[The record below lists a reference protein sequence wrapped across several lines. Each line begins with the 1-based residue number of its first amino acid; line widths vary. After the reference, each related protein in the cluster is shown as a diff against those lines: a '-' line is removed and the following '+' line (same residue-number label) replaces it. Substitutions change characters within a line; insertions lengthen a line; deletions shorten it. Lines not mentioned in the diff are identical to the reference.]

1 MRQQLEKERLEL
13 ERKREENDAKLL
25 REMVVSQQTP
35 SMDVPVTMAMQASPS
50 PNQVTIEVPNT
61 VLEVREGWKEG
72 GREGGRG
79 ITYFRGACLAYGQI
93 LLVIFINP

>member
-61 VLEVREGWKEG
+61 IMEVKEG
-72 GREGGRG
+72 RKEGREGEVL
-79 ITYFRGACLAYGQI
+79 FRGACLAYGQR
-93 LLVIFINP
+93 